1 MKRLVA
7 ILMALAMLLS
17 LCACGSETPASSVTS
32 APDVEETEPPVEAQP
47 QQPEPESYESYD
59 IRSYASQWVYNEQLF
74 VGAKYV
80 DIPYYALENVVYCT
94 NPVEEE
100 YQYINI
106 YVPACYMTTD
116 EAGNAVLNEMGIFG
130 VMGEDDS
137 TLMYMSNEAPIVYL
151 NTISGYAAGIAPKIG
166 DSRMGNNAG
175 YCYQFLEQGCILVT
189 VSARGRT
196 SETGTVP
203 AGLVDLKAGLRWL
216 SYNDQFMAGDAN
228 KIVSIGVSAGGGMST
243 MLGTSGNSDLY
254 DSYLEEIGALEGSDA
269 VWASVCYCPITN
281 LPFADGAY
289 WWQAGAKDGDDFD
302 AALTRALRDSYIAYM
317 QSLGFDL
324 GDDGVSGAFYE
335 GFLSEFENA
344 LQYKVDSCKSED
356 DIAAFISETDPE
368 GSWLSWD
375 AENGVQIASIA
386 DFVANYWDGK
396 MAGSSAAVF
405 DVPDCGSM
413 EGQVYGGEHFS
424 WLMVEALK
432 AISGDYPEAA
442 DLAAEYEA
450 NMSAAAGLY
459 DPMTFIG
466 QDNSDMAS
474 HFRFNIGSED
484 TNTTQALAWTVY
496 NALLASEPDVAAEY
510 AILYGIG
517 HQTVEYDPYDL
528 ISWIYEK
535 DLGVKPAYD
544 NIKKLQTVEKESAGT
559 VQSYEEV
566 AGTYTLDEVN
576 GAGMEVHWTLEL
588 KTDGTYSLSETGPVS
603 RTYTGKYVAI
613 DGNIS
618 CGPINEEEGPRGDA
632 FGDGWISVWTL
643 NANGTCAHGDLA
655 NYVDP
660 DSAGGAAPVDVT
672 GTYTLDEVNAAGME
686 IHWTLE
692 LKADGTYALSEEGVV
707 SKTYTGVYGVVGEY
721 VSCGPINEA
730 DGPRGQAFGEAWES
744 VWTVD
749 KDAGT
754 CQYVDLANYTAPG
767 AGGAAASVA
776 GTYTLDEVNAAGME
790 IHWTLQLNEDMT
802 YALSETGVVEKTYTG
817 IYGVV
822 GEYVSCGPINE
833 ADGPRGQAFGEAWES
848 VWTLNDDGT
857 CQYVDLANYTAPTG
871 AAAGGEAKI
880 DVVGIYTLDEVNAA
894 GMEIHWTLELR
905 ADGTYVLSEEGVV
918 AASYTGTY
926 TADGTT
932 VSCGP
937 INEDNGPRG
946 AAFGEAWDSEWI
958 VDPDNGTCEYIPK
971 G

>member
-7 ILMALAMLLS
+7 ILMALAMLLT
-17 LCACGSETPASSVTS
+17 LCACGNEDPASSVT
-32 APDVEETEPPVEAQP
+32 ATPPVEDTTPSVDEQP
-47 QQPEPESYESYD
+47 TEPESYESYD

-80 DIPYYALENVVYCT
+80 DIPYYALENVIYCT

-116 EAGNAVLNEMGIFG
+116 ENGNAVLNEMGVFG

-151 NTISGYAAGIAPKIG
+151 NTISGYAAGVAPKIG

-175 YCYQFLEQGCILVT
+175 YCYQFLEQGCVLVT

-196 SETGTVP
+196 SEHGSVP

-216 SYNDQFMAGDAN
+216 SYNDQFLAGDSN
-228 KIVSIGVSAGGGMST
+228 KIISVGVSAGGGMST
-243 MLGTSGNSDLY
+243 MLGTSGNSELF
-254 DSYLEEIGALEGSDA
+254 DSYLDEIGALEGSDA
-269 VWASVCYCPITN
+269 VWATVAYCPVTN
-281 LPFADGAY
+281 LPFADGTY
-289 WWQAGAKDGDDFD
+289 WWQAGAKSGNDFD
-302 AALTRALRDSYIAYM
+302 AALTRALNASYITYM

-324 GDDGVSGAFYE
+324 GDDGVSGKFYE
-335 GFLSEFENA
+335 GFLAEFEKS
-344 LQYKVDSCKSED
+344 LQYKVDSCKNED
-356 DIAAFISETDPE
+356 EIHAFIAETDPD
-368 GSWLSWD
+368 GKWLSWD
-375 AENGVQIASIA
+375 TENGVQISSVAG
-386 DFVANYWDGK
+386 FVNNYWHGEMSGK
-396 MAGSSAAVF
+396 NATVF
-405 DVPDCGSM
+405 DSADGMSM
-413 EGQVYGGEHFS
+413 EGGVYGGKHFS
-424 WLMVEALK
+424 WIVVEALK
-432 AISGDYPEAA
+432 AIADEYPEAA

-450 NMSAAAGLY
+450 NMSDVAGLY
-459 DPMTFIG
+459 DPMTFVG
-466 QDNSDMAS
+466 QNNSDMAS
-474 HFRFNIGSED
+474 FFRFNIGSED

-544 NIKKLQTVEKESAGT
+544 NIKKLQTAESGGASA
-559 VQSYEEV
+559 VQRYEEV

-576 GAGMEVHWTLEL
+576 GAGMEVKWTLEL
-588 KTDGTYSLSETGPVS
+588 KTDGTYALSETGVVE

-643 NANGTCAHGDLA
+643 NANGTCAHGALA
-655 NYVDP
+655 NFVDP
-660 DSAGGAAPVDVT
+660 DSAGSAAPADVT
-672 GTYTLDEVNAAGME
+672 GTYTLNEINGVGME
-686 IHWTLE
+686 ITWTLQ
-692 LKADGTYALSEEGVV
+692 LNADMTYALSEVGVV
-707 SKTYTGVYGVVGEY
+707 EKTYTGTYGVVGEY
-721 VSCGPINEA
+721 VSCGPINEE
-730 DGPRGQAFGEAWES
+730 DGPRGQAFGDAWES

-754 CQYVDLANYTAPG
+754 CQYVDLAHYTAPG
-767 AGGAAASVA
+767 AGTASVA
-776 GTYTLDEVNAAGME
+776 GTYTLDEVNGVGMA
-790 IHWTLQLNEDMT
+790 ITWTLQLNDDMT
-802 YALSETGVVEKTYTG
+802 YALSEVGVVEKTYTG

-833 ADGPRGQAFGEAWES
+833 EDGPRGQAFGDAWES
-848 VWTLNDDGT
+848 VWTLNGDGT
-857 CQYVDLANYTAPTG
+857 CQYVDLGNYTAPSG
-871 AAAGGEAKI
+871 AANGGTAKI
-880 DVVGIYTLDEVNAA
+880 DVVGIYTLDEVNGA

-905 ADGTYVLSEEGVV
+905 ADNTYALSEEGVV
-918 AASYTGTY
+918 SATYTGTY

-937 INEDNGPRG
+937 INEENGPRG

-958 VDPDNGTCEYIPK
+958 VDPENGTCEYTPK